1 MDFGEPNRR
10 SFISFIFR
18 FLILSFIC
26 PLAFAAAPV
35 AVDDVRTIPIG
46 SVLTLNVLSNDFDS
60 DGDDIQIITLNQP
73 QNGSAALSGNTGTI
87 IYTPAADFIG
97 TDSFTYEIQE
107 QIVNGLTATATVT
120 VNVRENGFI
129 TSLATT
135 SNMRNLA
142 QAIERACAYAR
153 NLSDAELGD
162 TGRLLLQRCDDLEQI
177 AQQNPGSVQSVLEQI
192 GPDEALSQARVSAA
206 DTRIQTQAVTKRIE
220 HRKMIG
226 PGSLAK
232 HDLNINGLAVTGNS
246 LGNRGGGASADEGS
260 LYSPLGF
267 FASLQLEESE
277 YDKNYFE
284 TGYESTN
291 HSITFGVDY
300 YLTRKWLLGAA
311 LGYST
316 QDITYNNE
324 DGNMDVSSLTFLAF
338 TSYQYGLFSFDLQA
352 GLTNGQLDMGRRI
365 HYSSAGIELDQ
376 LLTSNTDSTQFLIH
390 GQAQWEW
397 HSGSRSI
404 YPFISLDFKTT
415 EISPFG
421 EVGFSGWEMDVR
433 EQSEE
438 QVTVALGVQSAWA
451 LKASWGVLLPTLS
464 LSALSDS
471 LSQRNIM
478 FGKLAYDSL
487 PDNDYFF
494 DGQETETLY
503 YELSLG
509 ASALFKHGISAFVEY
524 RHTIDY
530 EFYET
535 FQFQFGFRQAF

>member
-1 MDFGEPNRR
+1 M
-10 SFISFIFR
+10 
-18 FLILSFIC
+18 
-26 PLAFAAAPV
+26 
-35 AVDDVRTIPIG
+35 
-46 SVLTLNVLSNDFDS
+46 
-60 DGDDIQIITLNQP
+60 
-73 QNGSAALSGNTGTI
+73 
-87 IYTPAADFIG
+87 
-97 TDSFTYEIQE
+97 
-107 QIVNGLTATATVT
+107 
-120 VNVRENGFI
+120 
-129 TSLATT
+129 
-135 SNMRNLA
+135 
-142 QAIERACAYAR
+142 
-153 NLSDAELGD
+153 
-162 TGRLLLQRCDDLEQI
+162 
-177 AQQNPGSVQSVLEQI
+177 
-192 GPDEALSQARVSAA
+192 
-206 DTRIQTQAVTKRIE
+206 
-220 HRKMIG
+220 
-226 PGSLAK
+226 
-232 HDLNINGLAVTGNS
+232 
-246 LGNRGGGASADEGS
+246 
-260 LYSPLGF
+260 
-267 FASLQLEESE
+267 
-277 YDKNYFE
+277 
-284 TGYESTN
+284 
-291 HSITFGVDY
+291 
-300 YLTRKWLLGAA
+300 
-311 LGYST
+311 
-316 QDITYNNE
+316 
-324 DGNMDVSSLTFLAF
+324 
-338 TSYQYGLFSFDLQA
+338 
-352 GLTNGQLDMGRRI
+352 
-365 HYSSAGIELDQ
+365 
-376 LLTSNTDSTQFLIH
+376 TSNTDSTQFLIH